1 MALEFIKP
9 TYSPVK
15 TVNGQTGDVIIEI
28 PSHEGLA
35 TEAYVDAAIANIPEV
50 DLENYATVAELE
62 RAIANVEVDLTGYAT
77 EDYVN
82 RKVEE
87 VAAGDIDLTDYA
99 TKTYVDEAVAAIDI
113 PEASGV
119 SEDRVNE
126 MIDER
131 GYVNGDDVS
140 RMIGES
146 GHMDEEGVSR
156 MIGVELDIKLREW
169 NLPNEERVIELI
181 EQYGGSGSG
190 EELPAAEEAEF

>member
-113 PEASGV
+113 PEASGA

-131 GYVNGDDVS
+131 GYINGDDVS

-146 GHMDEEGVSR
+146 GHIDEER
-156 MIGVELDIKLREW
+156 
-169 NLPNEERVIELI
+169 
-181 EQYGGSGSG
+181 
-190 EELPAAEEAEF
+190 A